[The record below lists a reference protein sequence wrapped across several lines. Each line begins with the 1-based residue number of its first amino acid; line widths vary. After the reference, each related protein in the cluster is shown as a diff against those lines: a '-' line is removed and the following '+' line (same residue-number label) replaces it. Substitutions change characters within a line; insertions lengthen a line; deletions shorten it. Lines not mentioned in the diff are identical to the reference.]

1 VTLGRLFRVGLAGA
15 SFGFLTV
22 VPANSQPD
30 AIPADRICAH
40 TGAPFVGPCLAIH
53 GKLVAGGDNIQVR
66 IYPKGSKRI
75 LGYADGALRCSL
87 PTGLEEILETASAID
102 ADAMI
107 RPVTVSTPGVM
118 QFVCI
123 ASVTNMK
130 IKR

>member
-1 VTLGRLFRVGLAGA
+1 VRLGRLFRVGLAGA
-15 SFGFLTV
+15 SFGFLIV

-30 AIPADRICAH
+30 VIPADRICAH

-53 GKLVAGGDNIQVR
+53 GELVAGRDNIQVR
-66 IYPKGSKRI
+66 IQPKGSKRI

-87 PTGLEEILETASAID
+87 PPGLEEILETASAID
-102 ADAMI
+102 ADATI
-107 RPVTVSTPGVM
+107 RPVTVSKPGVM

-123 ASVTNMK
+123 ASVKNMK